1 MPTKVEKDAVTG
13 VETTGHEW
21 DGIRELDN
29 PLPKWWV
36 YVFYATILWSVAW
49 WILYPSWPTLGT
61 YFGGILGYNQR
72 DALTEQLASARAAQ
86 AQWLDRISAADTAA
100 IEADPELL
108 AFAMRGGEVAFK
120 DNCAPCHGLGGA
132 GQLFY
137 PTLADDDWIW
147 GGTLEDIEY
156 TIRHGI
162 RNGEDPDARDSQMP
176 AFGADGILEP
186 QQIGD
191 VVQYVLSFSNRATDA
206 EAVARGQEIFLEQ
219 CAACH
224 GEDGRGMREVGAPN
238 LTDSIWLYGGEREQI
253 RAQIERP
260 RHGVM
265 PAWNARLAD
274 DVIKM
279 VTVYVH
285 NLGGGE

>member
-86 AQWLDRISAADTAA
+86 AQWLDRIAAADTAA

-156 TIRHGI
+156 TVRHGI
-162 RNGEDPDARDSQMP
+162 RFYEDPDTRDSQMP

-186 QQIGD
+186 EQIED
-191 VVQYVLSFSNRATDA
+191 VVQYVLSLSGRATDA
-206 EAVARGQEIFLEQ
+206 DAAQRGQEIFLEQ

-224 GEDGRGMREVGAPN
+224 GEDGKGMREVGAPN
-238 LTDSIWLYGGEREQI
+238 LTDAIWLYGGEPEQI

-265 PAWNARLAD
+265 PPWNTRLAD

-279 VTVYVH
+279 LTVYVH

>member
-1 MPTKVEKDAVTG
+1 MPTKIEKDAVTG
-13 VETTGHEW
+13 TPTTGHEW
-21 DGIRELDN
+21 DGIKELDT

-36 YVFYATILWSVAW
+36 YLFYATILWSVVW
-49 WILYPSWPTLGT
+49 WVLYPSWPTLRDHT
-61 YFGGILGYNQR
+61 RGILGHDQR
-72 DALTEQLASARAAQ
+72 SALEQQLAAARAAQ
-86 AQWLDRISAADTAA
+86 ARWLERIAAADTAA

-108 AFAMRGGEVAFK
+108 AYAVRGGEAAFK

-132 GQLFY
+132 GQLSY
-137 PTLADDDWIW
+137 PSLADDDWLW
-147 GGTLEDIEY
+147 GGSLGDIET

-162 RNGEDPDARDSQMP
+162 RYASDPETRESRMP
-176 AFGADGILEP
+176 AFGAEGLLEP
-186 QQIGD
+186 AQIGD
-191 VVQYVLSFSNRATDA
+191 VVQYVLSLSGRASDA
-206 EAVARGQEIFLEQ
+206 EAAGRGQTIFVEQ

-224 GEDGRGMREVGAPN
+224 GEDGRGMRETGAPN
-238 LTDSIWLYGGEREQI
+238 LTDAIWLYGGEPEQI

-265 PAWNARLAD
+265 PAWSGRLKD
-274 DVIKM
+274 EVIKM